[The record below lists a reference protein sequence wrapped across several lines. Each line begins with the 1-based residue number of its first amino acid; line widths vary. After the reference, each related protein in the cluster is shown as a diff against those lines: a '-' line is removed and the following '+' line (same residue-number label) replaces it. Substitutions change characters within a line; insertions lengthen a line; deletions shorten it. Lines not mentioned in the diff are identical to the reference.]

1 MAIVL
6 CNKTIIKP
14 LPSSSNLNASP
25 QLVPL
30 TIFDKAAFDL
40 HINVLYAFRP
50 PLPSNEVLKNALSEV
65 LVYFPHLAGRFKTDD
80 KGRSCIVLDNAGI
93 RVIDAYLPISLS
105 EQLPFD
111 PSEEHNHLLASVE
124 GVHKRFLLQIQLNR
138 HACSGLVIGMPRK
151 ATQARDLKV
160 EEWTQI
166 RVAVNGR
173 ARMKPPVPMEYF
185 GNLVLWAYPRLRVK
199 EVLRESHACIAKAI
213 HDAVARLDHR
223 YFQSFIDFGSSDVM
237 TNGDEDRE
245 EMEAKASKF
254 GNILCPDLEVDSWL
268 KFQFHE
274 RDFGGGGPCAI
285 FLPIIPLEGLLVFL
299 PSCSD
304 HGGVDVLISLLPQH
318 AQIYVPTDNVF
329 VGATQR
335 YNSAYQTHKLYKGTQ
350 GNDNIQSYLNKI
362 HNDKEFNQLSN

>member
-14 LPSSSNLNASP
+14 LPSSSNPNASP

-80 KGRSCIVLDNAGI
+80 KGRSCIVLNNAGI

-124 GVHKRFLLQIQLNR
+124 GVHKRFLLQIQL
-138 HACSGLVIGMPRK
+138 
-151 ATQARDLKV
+151 
-160 EEWTQI
+160 
-166 RVAVNGR
+166 
-173 ARMKPPVPMEYF
+173 
-185 GNLVLWAYPRLRVK
+185 
-199 EVLRESHACIAKAI
+199 
-213 HDAVARLDHR
+213 
-223 YFQSFIDFGSSDVM
+223 
-237 TNGDEDRE
+237 
-245 EMEAKASKF
+245 ASKF
-254 GNILCPDLEVDSWL
+254 GNIFVPRS
-268 KFQFHE
+268 
-274 RDFGGGGPCAI
+274 G
-285 FLPIIPLEGLLVFL
+285 GLLVFL

-318 AQIYVPTDNVF
+318 AQVF
-329 VGATQR
+329 RQI
-335 YNSAYQTHKLYKGTQ
+335 SHSL
-350 GNDNIQSYLNKI
+350 D
-362 HNDKEFNQLSN
+362 